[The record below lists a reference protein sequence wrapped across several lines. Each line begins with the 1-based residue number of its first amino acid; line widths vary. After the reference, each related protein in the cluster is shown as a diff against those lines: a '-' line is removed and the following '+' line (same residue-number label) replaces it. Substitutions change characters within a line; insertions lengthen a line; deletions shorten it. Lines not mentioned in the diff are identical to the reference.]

1 METEVLSAD
10 ILRGISTG
18 TGLLW
23 DEIENFKNQLIAT
36 GKVAVHKAGTPQSKE
51 VQEVYP
57 LKQHLEGGLYT
68 RELFMPAGHVVIS
81 MVHKQ
86 NHPSFLLKG
95 KVSYITDA
103 GEIKTIVAPHT
114 IFTQI
119 GTQRVFYVH
128 EDSSFCCVYKV
139 KAKTFEEAEAEV
151 YTNNYRDLPKKIIN
165 KINKKLWQVQQQ

>member
-1 METEVLSAD
+1 MPKD
-10 ILRGISTG
+10 GI
-18 TGLLW
+18 
-23 DEIENFKNQLIAT
+23 I
-36 GKVAVHKAGTPQSKE
+36 
-51 VQEVYP
+51 
-57 LKQHLEGGLYT
+57 
-68 RELFMPAGHVVIS
+68 IS
-81 MVHKQ
+81 MIHKQ
-86 NHPSFLLKG
+86 QHPSFLLTG